1 MKKYMEIEIKVV
13 AFEKEDVITTSGG
26 GAPVVVEPVS
36 DFGSDCY
43 FDATV

>member
-13 AFEKEDVITTSGG
+13 AFEKEDVIKTSGE
-26 GAPVVVEPVS
+26 PTVVEPVS
-36 DFGSDCY
+36 DYGVDCY